1 MTGAKVQIT
10 GADTLA
16 RTLHAAGK
24 DLQDWAAVN
33 ADAAAKVEVDAKRRA
48 PHRTGALG
56 HSISAASDQGGAQVA
71 AIARYARYV
80 EYGTRRSPARP
91 FLRPALDTATI
102 VPLYEAHINQA
113 IRHVKG
119 A

>member
-1 MTGAKVQIT
+1 MTGASVQVK
-10 GADTLA
+10 GADQLA
-16 RTLHAAGK
+16 RTLAKAGR

-33 ADAAAKVEVDAKRRA
+33 AAAAAKVEADAKRRA

-56 HSISAASDQGGAQVA
+56 HSISATSDKGGAQVA
-71 AIARYARYV
+71 ASARYARYV
-80 EYGTRRSPARP
+80 EYGARRTPARP
-91 FLRPALDTATI
+91 FLAPAVDPDVL
-102 VPLYEAHINQA
+102 VPLYEDHITAA